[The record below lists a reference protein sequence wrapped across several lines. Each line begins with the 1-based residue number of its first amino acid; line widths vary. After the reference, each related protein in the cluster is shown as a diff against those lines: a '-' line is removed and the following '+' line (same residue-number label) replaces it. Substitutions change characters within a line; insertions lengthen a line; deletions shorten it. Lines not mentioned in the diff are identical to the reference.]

1 MEENDHLID
10 AFRILSEQVNIPT
23 NSNPVYDPLS
33 KISLLKMRCN
43 TMTKGG
49 LTVG

>member
-10 AFRILSEQVNIPT
+10 AFRILSKQLNVPT
-23 NSNPVYDPLS
+23 NSNPGYEPLS
-33 KISLLKMRCN
+33 KISLLKIRCN
-43 TMTKGG
+43 TMTKGS